1 VCIFVQKI
9 AVMPIW
15 WIN

>member
-1 VCIFVQKI
+1 VQKI